1 MTKGLMANTVHES
14 QQAWMTSILSF
25 PLSASIIQYV
35 LKTFSEHII
44 FGRLLLTRQKKQ
56 RLGIVFSFLWR
67 RHTASLITQEVKRKK
82 INPSNPQKSGATT
95 CFSLCGSSAQ

>member
-14 QQAWMTSILSF
+14 QQAWMASTLSF

-56 RLGIVFSFLWR
+56 R
-67 RHTASLITQEVKRKK
+67 
-82 INPSNPQKSGATT
+82 
-95 CFSLCGSSAQ
+95 